1 MQFVCV
7 AYTIHAYL
15 PFHPLFQQLQVD
27 LAPQGDQ
34 ESLDVLALHLAP
46 SLQSVPVKDNTD
58 ICLTF
63 TFWYLNVIELFILSP
78 HYSTDC
84 VMHHDNEK
92 IIIFQRQ
99 TYEKVR

>member
-1 MQFVCV
+1 MCFCG
-7 AYTIHAYL
+7 TIHAYL

-46 SLQSVPVKDNTD
+46 SLQSAPVKDSRD
-58 ICLTF
+58 ICFTF

-78 HYSTDC
+78 RYSTDWRIMMMGI
-84 VMHHDNEK
+84 VLKDLA
-92 IIIFQRQ
+92 
-99 TYEKVR
+99 VS